1 MRAEFG
7 VYYGSYVILTLTLS
21 HPPSFFPCISFFLS
35 RRVLGILAVTRSF
48 GDHGMK
54 DFVTANPYV
63 TETRCALACDDFL
76 RAAPVGKNLAFLFCL
91 LFLSFIEQIVRVD
104 SSIGLL
110 CCHLCRCSDCG
121 ECPMLI
127 LACDGVWDVLTDQ
140 ETTDL
145 LMKRYVEKGGPDED
159 AAKYI
164 VKTAIKKGSAD
175 NITAVVVY
183 L

>member
-1 MRAEFG
+1 
-7 VYYGSYVILTLTLS
+7 
-21 HPPSFFPCISFFLS
+21 
-35 RRVLGILAVTRSF
+35 
-48 GDHGMK
+48 
-54 DFVTANPYV
+54 
-63 TETRCALACDDFL
+63 
-76 RAAPVGKNLAFLFCL
+76 
-91 LFLSFIEQIVRVD
+91 
-104 SSIGLL
+104 
-110 CCHLCRCSDCG
+110 
-121 ECPMLI
+121 MLI

-159 AAKYI
+159 AAKFI

>member
-1 MRAEFG
+1 
-7 VYYGSYVILTLTLS
+7 
-21 HPPSFFPCISFFLS
+21 
-35 RRVLGILAVTRSF
+35 
-48 GDHGMK
+48 
-54 DFVTANPYV
+54 
-63 TETRCALACDDFL
+63 
-76 RAAPVGKNLAFLFCL
+76 
-91 LFLSFIEQIVRVD
+91 
-104 SSIGLL
+104 
-110 CCHLCRCSDCG
+110 
-121 ECPMLI
+121 MLI

-145 LMKRYVEKGGPDED
+145 LMKRYADKGGPDED